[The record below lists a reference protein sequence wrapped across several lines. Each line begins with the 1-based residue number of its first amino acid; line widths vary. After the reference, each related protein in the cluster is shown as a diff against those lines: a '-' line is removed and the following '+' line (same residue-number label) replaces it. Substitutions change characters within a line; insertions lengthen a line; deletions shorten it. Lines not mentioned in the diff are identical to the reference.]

1 MTVGLSLHMLICG
14 HTDETLRSTTMKN
27 WAVIAQI
34 LLPNV
39 SMREAEP

>member
-34 LLPNV
+34 SHLNAFMQAPEL
-39 SMREAEP
+39 